1 MYIIGNLKMKVKDYY
16 KILGVARTSTSLEIK
31 TAYKKLA
38 KIYHPDLNQGS
49 SSVANKF
56 ADITEAYNI
65 LGNLDK
71 RLQYSMLLSRSK
83 HLLDKVSLADY
94 GIRNK

>member
-1 MYIIGNLKMKVKDYY
+1 MKVKDYY
-16 KILGVARTSTSLEIK
+16 KILGVARTSTSVEIK
-31 TAYKKLA
+31 NAYRQLA
-38 KIYHPDLNQGS
+38 KVYHPDLNQGS
-49 SSVANKF
+49 ESIARKF

-83 HLLDKVSLADY
+83 TLLDKVSLVDY
-94 GIRNK
+94 GIRNR